1 MVRFLDNGTVE
12 IVHPHGMLLRATPE
26 GNVADDR
33 LRIAEEEVPR
43 DGVVVTR
50 QFRLA
55 RTGGGE
61 TVLWIGRRKE
71 AGQGEGSSGL
81 RFDSALPPA
90 AQPAPPQ

>member
-1 MVRFLDNGTVE
+1 
-12 IVHPHGMLLRATPE
+12 
-26 GNVADDR
+26 VAGDR
-33 LRIAEEEVPR
+33 LRIEEEEVPR

-50 QFRLA
+50 RFRLA
-55 RTGGGE
+55 RTSGGE

-90 AQPAPPQ
+90 ATSSDGS

>member
-1 MVRFLDNGTVE
+1 MGD
-12 IVHPHGMLLRATPE
+12 
-26 GNVADDR
+26 VADDR

-50 QFRLA
+50 RFRLA
-55 RTGGGE
+55 RTRGGG

-90 AQPAPPQ
+90 GTEAAPP